1 MLLLVPGLMSRAAS
15 AAVGKAEAIELQ
27 VKGQD
32 RQAIIVNGPEGAGK
46 RPAVIVLH
54 GGMGSAEQMR
64 LTSGFDGVAK
74 AKGFMAVYAE
84 GTDFG
89 EGRHA
94 WNTGYL
100 LRRQVRDTDDIA
112 YLDALIDR
120 LIADHDADPSRIF
133 MTGGSN
139 GGMMTYVYAVA
150 RPQRLAAVA
159 PVVASMFS
167 FDTQPAVPLPILI
180 INGAKDEEVPLAGGM
195 SENPLVRAAQAAPF
209 KPVREVVDFW
219 VKVNRSTQDGV
230 TTVDGTVTTVTH
242 AADKGGAV
250 TEFVLDSA
258 GGHGWPGTPAR
269 RGRNVPIQAFGGAE
283 RVWKF
288 FADKSRT
295 RGDKGTAAAER
306 RKVQVLEFPELSNVA
321 RRVPIK
327 VHVPASGGPFP
338 VVVVSHGAGGDWD
351 THFAQA
357 QDLAAHGY
365 AVLCLEHI
373 GSNRA
378 RLTKGLRP
386 MKNLDAM
393 IRDAEE
399 VLARPKDV
407 RFAIDQAQRWNE
419 SNEALKGKLD
429 LDHVG
434 VMGHSFGAFTT
445 MVVCGMRPALDW
457 LVPAVPPG
465 KGLGP
470 DLRDARVKCGVALSP
485 QGVGEPF
492 FIRESFTGLQVPL
505 LGISG
510 TKDDQQAGQPATN
523 RRDAFAMW
531 PTPGSQ
537 FIWLANA
544 RHLDFTDATGTSRR
558 QLPSATRDDVQRLV
572 KAATLA
578 FFDLHLKGDAGAA
591 KRLSQDG
598 LKPFLRGDVA
608 WVEVL
613 SK

>member
-1 MLLLVPGLMSRAAS
+1 
-15 AAVGKAEAIELQ
+15 
-27 VKGQD
+27 
-32 RQAIIVNGPEGAGK
+32 
-46 RPAVIVLH
+46 
-54 GGMGSAEQMR
+54 
-64 LTSGFDGVAK
+64 
-74 AKGFMAVYAE
+74 
-84 GTDFG
+84 
-89 EGRHA
+89 
-94 WNTGYL
+94 
-100 LRRQVRDTDDIA
+100 
-112 YLDALIDR
+112 
-120 LIADHDADPSRIF
+120 
-133 MTGGSN
+133 
-139 GGMMTYVYAVA
+139 
-150 RPQRLAAVA
+150 
-159 PVVASMFS
+159 
-167 FDTQPAVPLPILI
+167 
-180 INGAKDEEVPLAGGM
+180 
-195 SENPLVRAAQAAPF
+195 
-209 KPVREVVDFW
+209 
-219 VKVNRSTQDGV
+219 
-230 TTVDGTVTTVTH
+230 
-242 AADKGGAV
+242 
-250 TEFVLDSA
+250 
-258 GGHGWPGTPAR
+258 
-269 RGRNVPIQAFGGAE
+269 
-283 RVWKF
+283 
-288 FADKSRT
+288 
-295 RGDKGTAAAER
+295 
-306 RKVQVLEFPELSNVA
+306 
-321 RRVPIK
+321 
-327 VHVPASGGPFP
+327 
-338 VVVVSHGAGGDWD
+338 
-351 THFAQA
+351 
-357 QDLAAHGY
+357 
-365 AVLCLEHI
+365 
-373 GSNRA
+373 
-378 RLTKGLRP
+378 

-399 VLARPKDV
+399 VLTRPKDV

-558 QLPSATRDDVQRLV
+558 QLPSATRDDVQPLV

-598 LKPFLRGDVA
+598 LTPLLRGDMDS
-608 WVEVL
+608 VEVL